1 MIALTNA
8 RAASPRIPAM
18 CQVHACE
25 TPKDTPKLALNQ
37 ANQSELLTINLK
49 SAPFAPVLDV
59 TQTLTV
65 GIT

>member
-18 CQVHACE
+18 CRVHAGE
-25 TPKDTPKLALNQ
+25 APKDTPKSALKQ
-37 ANQSELLTINLK
+37 ANQAELLTINLK

-59 TQTLTV
+59 TQILTV